1 MVSTSL
7 HPSLSFAEFP
17 SLPPE
22 PAAGWQRPPPTL
34 PDSGRQQRLRA
45 EGPTP
50 PSITRQNGRLR
61 SGRAPSLSPP
71 CPFPPG
77 PGWLQQEA
85 QCFSP
90 GAETA
95 AATGQP
101 GSNVQFIEHFPPL
114 SLTGTLRPPCEVSG
128 VGGDLSS
135 DSQIEEREAQ
145 EDEVTALGPPSWGR
159 PGHSPSLRGSRGGG
173 PQLERL
179 WPKPQLAR
187 LGKPVLKQACAE
199 VHGCVHSGWEHGT
212 CMHRGV
218 CTGVGNL
225 GEACERMRR
234 SPASAMP
241 TLKSYGVG
249 LIHLSIHSSN
259 IF

>member
-1 MVSTSL
+1 MAETPANPPRQWTPAKVEGRGAHAPQH
-7 HPSLSFAEFP
+7 HPAEWAP
-17 SLPPE
+17 QIWRGPLALTTVPLPTG
-22 PAAGWQRPPPTL
+22 ARVVTAGGAVLQP
-34 PDSGRQQRLRA
+34 
-45 EGPTP
+45 
-50 PSITRQNGRLR
+50 R
-61 SGRAPSLSPP
+61 SGNRSSHRPAGKQRAVYRTLS
-71 CPFPPG
+71 
-77 PGWLQQEA
+77 
-85 QCFSP
+85 SP
-90 GAETA
+90 
-95 AATGQP
+95 
-101 GSNVQFIEHFPPL
+101 
-114 SLTGTLRPPCEVSG
+114 SLTGTLRPPCEVSR

-187 LGKPVLKQACAE
+187 LGKPVLKQACVE

-218 CTGVGNL
+218 CTGVGNP

-241 TLKSYGVG
+241 TLKSCGVG